1 MSKNRAPGRSLEE
14 WMSLVTQCRQS
25 GLSDAAWCEQ
35 NGISSSSVIVK
46 VVVSK
51 SYIFGGYISFLWDC

>member
-1 MSKNRAPGRSLEE
+1 MRANKNGVNKDQKDKA
-14 WMSLVTQCRQS
+14 
-25 GLSDAAWCEQ
+25 
-35 NGISSSSVIVK
+35 VIVK